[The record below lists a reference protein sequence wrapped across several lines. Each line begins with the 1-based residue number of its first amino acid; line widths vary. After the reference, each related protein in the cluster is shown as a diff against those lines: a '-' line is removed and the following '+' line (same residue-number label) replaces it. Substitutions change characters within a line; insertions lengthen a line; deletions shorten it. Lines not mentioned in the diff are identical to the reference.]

1 MTNNDSAIAIVGGG
15 VAGLICACKLIE
27 LGRSVT
33 LIDHAKKLG
42 QKWLLASS
50 SGMNFSV
57 NATPQVFA
65 KAFGEHAPLFEE
77 YFASFGSREFNDWL
91 QKWGFSLK
99 KGNGT
104 RLFAEGGTPKELL
117 AIIVTFLQSSPLC
130 TIKTDCNIIS
140 ITQDILQ
147 NAKNPSNSKKH
158 LWQLETSHGNII
170 ADRIIFACGGMSYPQ
185 TGSDGSWIDLLK
197 PFNVTIQP
205 FCAANSAFK
214 VNWSEKMQ
222 FFEKYE
228 YVKNVSVNG
237 TRGDLVLTPFGLE
250 GSPVYPH
257 SQEHAIHID
266 LFPDLPLEQLQV
278 KLENGIGQGKKS
290 FSAWLKNRLHL
301 SNAAFSLIM
310 ETTSPEIRADT
321 KKLAS
326 NLKKLQFKLLEPA
339 PIAKAISCSGG
350 LSLSNVTKSLE
361 SKDYPG
367 IYFCGEMLDINPPT
381 GGYLIQTCFT
391 TASIVAASIF

>member
-1 MTNNDSAIAIVGGG
+1 MTKNDSAIAIVGGG

-27 LGRSVT
+27 LGYSVT
-33 LIDHAKKLG
+33 LLDHAKKLG

-57 NATPQVFA
+57 NATPQTFA
-65 KAFGEHAPLFEE
+65 KVFGEHSALFEE
-77 YFASFGSREFNDWL
+77 FYASFGSREFNDWL

-117 AIIVTFLQSSPLC
+117 AIIVTFLQSSHLC
-130 TIKTDCNIIS
+130 TIKTDCNITS
-140 ITQDILQ
+140 V
-147 NAKNPSNSKKH
+147 NPIKSSNSQKS

-170 ADRIIFACGGMSYPQ
+170 ADRIIFACGGMSYPK

-197 PFNVTIQP
+197 PFNFAIQP

-222 FFEKYE
+222 FSEKYE

-237 TRGDLVLTPFGLE
+237 TRGDLVLTPFGIE

-257 SQEHAIHID
+257 SQENVIHID
-266 LFPDLPLEQLQV
+266 LFPDLPLEQLQA
-278 KLENGIGQGKKS
+278 KLENGVGQGKKS

-321 KKLAS
+321 KKLANS
-326 NLKKLQFKLLEPA
+326 LKNLQFEFLEA
-339 PIAKAISCSGG
+339 SPIAKAISCSGG
-350 LSLSNVTKSLE
+350 LSLSNVSKSLE
-361 SKDYPG
+361 SKKYPG
-367 IYFCGEMLDINPPT
+367 LYFCGEMLDVDPPT
-381 GGYLIQTCFT
+381 GGYLIQTCFS
-391 TASIVAASIF
+391 TACVVVKGVII